1 MKDALM
7 YLNKYLFMNS
17 FLWCGKLERHF
28 SGAFGFIDPSSADI
42 YTLLK
47 MCTKCEGK
55 FVPDDRTIHVI
66 TAHAQ

>member
-1 MKDALM
+1 MRN
-7 YLNKYLFMNS
+7 YY
-17 FLWCGKLERHF
+17 E
-28 SGAFGFIDPSSADI
+28 ISADLVTSSDVRHVTRVLLSSEALSI
-42 YTLLK
+42 AGHVTRVTLLK